1 MAAGQGDAE
10 FEINYPMT
18 HTSAFRIC
26 YGVQAVMAT
35 DLRNVAL
42 IESGGK
48 SALHPLLFET
58 PSVD

>member
-10 FEINYPMT
+10 LEIKLSDDAY
-18 HTSAFRIC
+18 AFRIC